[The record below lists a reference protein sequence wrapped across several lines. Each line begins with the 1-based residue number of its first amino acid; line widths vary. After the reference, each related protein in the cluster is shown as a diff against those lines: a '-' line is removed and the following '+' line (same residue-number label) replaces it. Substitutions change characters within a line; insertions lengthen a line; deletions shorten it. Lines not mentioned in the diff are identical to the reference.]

1 MRMEFEYHDM
11 YHNILAYI
19 CIHWRI
25 RIYMCM
31 QIMIIFNRKGLK

>member
-19 CIHWRI
+19 YIGVYVY
-25 RIYMCM
+25 IYVYANYDN
-31 QIMIIFNRKGLK
+31 I